1 MTFKIPKFED
11 GHILPEQD
19 LYALGRLSIEFFR
32 WNCIAGRNFGF
43 FAPSEID
50 SISGSDSCNKFYW
63 ENDNLVV
70 NNLFVISQQ
79 GYPFIIQGKKQ
90 IDKIGKTLFAVAD
103 LAKDSQSYGDGG
115 YKIDFR
121 WDLPEIES
129 NPATESFL
137 IELGQVTGSNSNR
150 KFELKP
156 PVLQLNCT
164 SDLRQVVFILNLKGN
179 IEKYIEKL
187 IIAAGEN
194 NLDCD
199 EYIDRLE
206 RLNLFSQNT
215 EVDEFI
221 GIALLTLKSAT
232 GFYHRL
238 IYHQD
243 KSKLQDRS
251 CENLQGRVLEK
262 ELVKIQGNKIEPE
275 IFDPIDEL
283 LKMEVKTGQ
292 QQQTFIEKLSYLFAL
307 NSCLSDKL
315 KTTRQEIF
323 PSKGYPKTYDIRR
336 DLYRYEFSQ
345 NQKQGKRVIVE
356 FNVEPTNVAFIFTSQ
371 DKISSASSTKTLIPL
386 KQQSKQ
392 ENFDRNR
399 YTLLLEM
406 KDYLFIAAPKQVIK
420 VELIKAE
427 DN

>member
-11 GHILPEQD
+11 GHILCEQE
-19 LYALGRLSIEFFR
+19 LYALARLPIEFFR

-50 SISGSDSCNKFYW
+50 LISGADSCNEFYW

-70 NNLFVISQQ
+70 SNLFVISSQ

-90 IDKIGKTLFAVAD
+90 IEKTGKTLFAVAY
-103 LAKDSQSYGDGG
+103 LAKDSQFYGEGG
-115 YKIDFR
+115 YKIDFK
-121 WDLPEIES
+121 WDLPKIES
-129 NPATESFL
+129 HSETEPFL

-164 SDLRQVVFILNLKGN
+164 SKLRQVVFILNLKEN
-179 IEKYIEKL
+179 IEEYIEKL
-187 IIAAGEN
+187 IVASGEN
-194 NLDCD
+194 NLDCS

-215 EVDEFI
+215 GVDKFI
-221 GIALLTLKSAT
+221 GTASLTLKSAT

-238 IYHQD
+238 IYHQNNP
-243 KSKLQDRS
+243 KLQYQS
-251 CENLQGRVLEK
+251 CKNLRGRALEK
-262 ELVKIQGNKIEPE
+262 ELAKIQGNKIEPE

-283 LKMEVKTGQ
+283 LEMQVKTGQ
-292 QQQTFIEKLSYLFAL
+292 QQQTFIEKLSYLFAS
-307 NSCLSDKL
+307 NSCFSEKL
-315 KTTRQEIF
+315 KITRQEIF
-323 PSKGYPKTYDIRR
+323 PSKGYPQTFDVRR
-336 DLYRYEFSQ
+336 DLYLYEFPQ
-345 NQKQGKRVIVE
+345 NQKQGRRVIVE

-371 DKISSASSTKTLIPL
+371 DNLLSTGTLIPL
-386 KQQSKQ
+386 KQQSEQ
-392 ENFDRNR
+392 ENPDRNR
-399 YTLLLEM
+399 YKLLLDM
-406 KDYLFIAAPKQVIK
+406 KDYLFIAAPKQIMK